1 MAVPMGD
8 CLGLTACDHT
18 KKEAII
24 SIRSLCIDIGTRIRL
39 LSSCAVGIP
48 RTTEGSAVAHLP
60 TITEASE
67 IGQIARSWD
76 RPHDYSIAHTYGI
89 IIDLGE
95 GLRGVGHDVAW
106 RWAW

>member
-1 MAVPMGD
+1 MAAPLGD
-8 CLGLTACDHT
+8 FLGLTACDHT
-18 KKEAII
+18 KKDATI

-60 TITEASE
+60 AITEASE
-67 IGQIARSWD
+67 IGQIARS
-76 RPHDYSIAHTYGI
+76 RARSHDYSIAYTYGI

-95 GLRGVGHDVAW
+95 GLRGV
-106 RWAW
+106 